1 VLEATLLLGPGRER
15 SVERR
20 HPWIFR
26 GAIEGVRG
34 APESGATCVVRAS
47 DGRFLARA
55 AFSPASQI
63 AARIWTWAEDEQV
76 DDALIAGRVAAA
88 AAARA
93 DLWAQTDAARLTFAE
108 SDGLPGVIADRYGP
122 FVVLQ
127 LSSAG
132 ADRWRSVLAAAY
144 ASLPG
149 VIGVYERSDLNI
161 REREGLGPRT
171 GELFGEEPPALLEI
185 HEHAVELEP
194 PWCFGVD
201 VRHGH
206 KTGFYLDQRES
217 RRVVCSLAAGRRT
230 LDLFCYT
237 GGFSVAAGRGGAAEL
252 TGVDSSRA
260 ALDQAVGNLERNGVR
275 AGELVDADVFTHL
288 RRLRDAARRY
298 DLIVLD
304 PPRLANSTAQLT
316 RATRAYKDLNL
327 IALGLLAPG
336 GLLVTFSCSG
346 LVSADL
352 FQKIVFG
359 AALDAR
365 RDVQIVGRLAQPSD
379 HPVLL
384 TFPEA
389 SYLKGLVCRAA

>member
-1 VLEATLLLGPGRER
+1 VPEATLLLAPGRER

-26 GAIEGVRG
+26 GAIDDVRG
-34 APESGATCVVRAS
+34 APEPGATTVVRAS
-47 DGRFLARA
+47 DGRFLAQA

-63 AARIWTWAEDEQV
+63 AARIWTWDEDDQV
-76 DDALIAGRVAAA
+76 DDAFVAARVATS

-93 DLWAQTDAARLTFAE
+93 ELLVRTDAARLTFAE

-122 FVVLQ
+122 VVVLQ
-127 LSSAG
+127 LSSTG
-132 ADRWRSVLAAAY
+132 ADRWRQTLAEAY

-149 VIGVYERSDLNI
+149 VISLYERSDLDV

-171 GELFGEEPPALLEI
+171 GQLLGEEPPAVLEI
-185 HEHAVELEP
+185 HEQAAEHEP
-194 PWCFGVD
+194 VWRFGVD
-201 VRHGH
+201 VRAGH

-217 RRVVCSLAAGRRT
+217 RRVVAGLAAGRRA

-237 GGFSVAAGRGGAAEL
+237 GGFSVAAGRGGAADL
-252 TGVDSSRA
+252 TGVDSSGSALALA
-260 ALDQAVGNLERNGVR
+260 AGNLERNGVR

-304 PPRLANSTAQLT
+304 PPRLASGAAQLT

-327 IALGLLAPG
+327 LALKLLTPG

-365 RDVQIVGRLAQPSD
+365 RDVQIIGRLAQASD

-389 SYLKGLVCRAA
+389 SYLKGLVCRAG